1 MNEESKKLKNIRTS
15 CKAAKI
21 VSRIILIALIV
32 AAVLSIVSGIVL
44 LANRKNMDEKILQA
58 AASGQK
64 INVDMKFGPF
74 VFGRFV
80 DGEFIA
86 TEKIDSDVPALK
98 AYFEE
103 NADSPSLF
111 LGFYITLMSSVFIVS
126 AVAFFFI
133 TSVFDIVVKEGNPFT
148 GKVIKRT
155 LIAMIILTLIVGS
168 NGGLGFG
175 ILMGFLTW
183 VIYTILDYGRVLQI
197 QSDET
202 L

>member
-64 INVDMKFGPF
+64 INVDIKFGPF

-80 DGEFIA
+80 DGEFVA

-98 AYFEE
+98 AFFEE

-111 LGFYITLMSSVFIVS
+111 LGFYITLMSSIFIVS

>member
-98 AYFEE
+98 AFFEE

-111 LGFYITLMSSVFIVS
+111 LGFYITLISSVFIVS

-155 LIAMIILTLIVGS
+155 LIAMIILTVIVGS

>member
-21 VSRIILIALIV
+21 VSKIIMIALIV
-32 AAVLSIVSGIVL
+32 GTVLTILSGIVL
-44 LANRKNMDEKILQA
+44 IAGRQNMDDKIREA
-58 AASGQK
+58 ASSGQK
-64 INVDMKFGPF
+64 ITVEMKVGPF

-86 TEKIDSDVPALK
+86 TEKIDSDIPALK
-98 AYFEE
+98 AFFDE
-103 NADSPSLF
+103 NADSPSL
-111 LGFYITLMSSVFIVS
+111 LMGFYAILIGFVLAVSS
-126 AVAFFFI
+126 VAFFFI
-133 TSVFDIVVKEGNPFT
+133 TSIFDIVVKEGNPFT
-148 GKVIKRT
+148 SKVIKRT

>member
-80 DGEFIA
+80 DGEFVA

-98 AYFEE
+98 AFFEE

-111 LGFYITLMSSVFIVS
+111 LGFYITLMSSIFIVS

>member
-155 LIAMIILTLIVGS
+155 LIAMIILTVIVGS

>member
-21 VSRIILIALIV
+21 VSKIIMIALIV

-111 LGFYITLMSSVFIVS
+111 LGFYITLMSSIFIVS

-168 NGGLGFG
+168 NGGLVFG

>member
-1 MNEESKKLKNIRTS
+1 
-15 CKAAKI
+15 
-21 VSRIILIALIV
+21 
-32 AAVLSIVSGIVL
+32 
-44 LANRKNMDEKILQA
+44 MDEKILQA

-98 AYFEE
+98 AFFEE

-155 LIAMIILTLIVGS
+155 LIAMIILTVIVGS

>member
-32 AAVLSIVSGIVL
+32 AAVLSIVGGIVL

-183 VIYTILDYGRVLQI
+183 VIYTILDYGRVRQI